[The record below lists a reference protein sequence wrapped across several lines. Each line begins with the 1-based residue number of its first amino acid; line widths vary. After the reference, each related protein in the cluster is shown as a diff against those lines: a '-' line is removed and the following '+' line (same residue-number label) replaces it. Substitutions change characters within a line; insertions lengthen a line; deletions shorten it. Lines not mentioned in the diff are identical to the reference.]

1 MCLVGDGSSTFLWYD
16 NWYSYGLLLD
26 ISGNGVV
33 LVSGLHI
40 NSKLSYV
47 NRVSEWCWPFTPT
60 QLSFS
65 FNQIP
70 ITLCLLVKVWI
81 PPFGFLGTT
90 VFCLRLLCGIASIR
104 WLLKFLGTTWRD
116 IVHLFHMNFVLWL
129 TIKNKLTKLDH
140 ISQFA
145 PFANLDRV
153 FCEYLSWNMTHICFE
168 CPL

>member
-1 MCLVGDGSSTFLWYD
+1 MMGWYD
-16 NWYSYGLLLD
+16 NWHSYGLLLD
-26 ISGNGVV
+26 TSSSKVV

-47 NRVSEWCWPFTPT
+47 NRASKWCWPFTPT
-60 QLSFS
+60 QLFFS
-65 FNQIP
+65 FNQIRT
-70 ITLCLLVKVWI
+70 TLCLLLKLWI
-81 PPFGFLGTT
+81 PPFGFLATT
-90 VFCLRLLCGIASIR
+90 VFCLQLLCGIALIW

-116 IVHLFHMNFVLWL
+116 IVRLFDMSFVLWL

-145 PFANLDRV
+145 LRANLDCV
-153 FCEYLSWNMTHICFE
+153 FFEYLSWNMTDIFFE